1 MQVDGVSIGLMIMLL
16 SLTLGFAESTAAEVE
31 ILQSA
36 VTVVSSCMV
45 MILAL
50 MLLMALVALF
60 HRKALGGQKEF
71 WPMNL
76 YMRPDAEDDV
86 SSSLLEVSESFQKL
100 DSKVLAA
107 SLSQL
112 AVYDFD
118 VIVRCIDVL
127 ADEVALEVSQEAYG
141 RHVSTS
147 QRSLKS
153 DNSLGPKKSEAP
165 EVPAIVQPE
174 NRASHFETMRTAVL

>member
-1 MQVDGVSIGLMIMLL
+1 
-16 SLTLGFAESTAAEVE
+16 
-31 ILQSA
+31 
-36 VTVVSSCMV
+36 
-45 MILAL
+45 
-50 MLLMALVALF
+50 
-60 HRKALGGQKEF
+60 
-71 WPMNL
+71 MNL
-76 YMRPDAEDDV
+76 YMRPDAEDV